1 MTYLDTVLVL
11 NIIISLHHN
20 KLDVFWLQTTK
31 SMWLSYS
38 RMTYTPVAK

>member
-31 SMWLSYS
+31 YVVILQQDDIHTC
-38 RMTYTPVAK
+38 R